1 MEMFVIA
8 ALIIGALMVSQYNK
22 AAARRVKRVPVRSN
36 TESSYRQTSV
46 PDDRC

>member
-8 ALIIGALMVSQYNK
+8 ALIIGALMLSQYNR
-22 AAARRVKRVPVRSN
+22 AQAGRVKRAPVRSN
-36 TESSYRQTSV
+36 TDSSYRQTSV